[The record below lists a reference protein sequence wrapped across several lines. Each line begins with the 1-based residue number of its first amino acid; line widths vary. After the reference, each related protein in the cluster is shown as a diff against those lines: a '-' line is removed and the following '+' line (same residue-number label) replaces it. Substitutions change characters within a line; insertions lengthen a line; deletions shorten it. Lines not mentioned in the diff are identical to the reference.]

1 MKHKKALIGLIIG
14 LAVVAIGLGV
24 FIGLEIRSHGDFG
37 SAPEGE
43 IDDEKV
49 VAVED
54 SGEVTIIAVGDVLMH
69 TPLLNYAKQGNG
81 KYDFNLI
88 FSETKDES
96 TAADLAVCN
105 QETIIAHDIAPDGG
119 IKFIFNTPDAI
130 GEAEIAAGYDLIL
143 QATNHSYDYGVE
155 GILGTIAFWDSH
167 KADATMIGLYDSQK
181 RRDTIEVLEING
193 IKIAVLNYTY
203 GLNGF
208 SLPSDKQY
216 LLTILNN
223 GNMSKIVDDIK
234 RAEDLADFTIVFPHW
249 GIEDQVGKPVQAQ
262 VNWAQ
267 TFTQAGADLIIG
279 THPHVCENIEW
290 IESENGNRALCYY
303 SLGNFASNQ
312 EELPEVLGGMAK
324 VKIVKDFTGVHIDEK
339 STGVI
344 PLVTHNVHTAS
355 FTNKVIVYKLSDYT
369 EALAKEHTIRKRF
382 DSSFSKA
389 KLDELANKVFGKWI
403 LE

>member
-1 MKHKKALIGLIIG
+1 MKHKKALIGIIIG
-14 LAVVAIGLGV
+14 LAVMAIGLGV
-24 FIGLEIRSHGDFG
+24 FIGLQIRSHGDFG
-37 SAPEGE
+37 SAPEGQ

-69 TPLLNYAKQGNG
+69 TPLLNYAKQSNG

-155 GILGTIAFWDSH
+155 GILGTINFWDSH

-181 RRDTIEVLEING
+181 RRDNIEVLEING

-216 LLTILNN
+216 LLTVLTNN
-223 GNMSKIVDDIK
+223 NMDKIVDDIK

-249 GIEDQVGKPVQAQ
+249 GIEDQVGKPV
-262 VNWAQ
+262 
-267 TFTQAGADLIIG
+267 
-279 THPHVCENIEW
+279 
-290 IESENGNRALCYY
+290 
-303 SLGNFASNQ
+303 
-312 EELPEVLGGMAK
+312 
-324 VKIVKDFTGVHIDEK
+324 
-339 STGVI
+339 
-344 PLVTHNVHTAS
+344 
-355 FTNKVIVYKLSDYT
+355 
-369 EALAKEHTIRKRF
+369 
-382 DSSFSKA
+382 
-389 KLDELANKVFGKWI
+389 
-403 LE
+403 